1 VYHAQR
7 KNGKAPIPA
16 SPGMVL
22 RMRTD
27 TKHPLAC
34 AALAAALLA
43 GAAAP
48 AAAQTAPAPVSAS
61 PMPGGPMRDG
71 GPMRQRFG
79 RGFAAPNPAGTLAEA
94 YQAIDVA
101 QAVNGRS
108 VYLAQAR
115 SHYAGAY
122 ARYRRRDA
130 RGAGAEAM
138 AAAAL
143 AQAAIDART
152 ASAPIGLEPPPGM
165 LAGPAG
171 PAGPARPGPGRRVP
185 LGVQPPAGAP
195 GPNGF
200 GPGMTGPGMTR
211 SGMTGR
217 GSLSSL
223 VAMDPTLEI
232 QTLAERAQAAA
243 AGAAR
248 MRASGDPDGAFRF
261 SRLSRDLVRAI
272 HGLVAADQPPRRR
285 GGYPMRRPLGDAGSP
300 TGPAAPDEQ
309 DALAP

>member
-1 VYHAQR
+1 
-7 KNGKAPIPA
+7 
-16 SPGMVL
+16 
-22 RMRTD
+22 MRTD
-27 TKHPLAC
+27 TKHSLAC

-48 AAAQTAPAPVSAS
+48 AAAQTAPAPA
-61 PMPGGPMRDG
+61 PAGPMRDG

-79 RGFAAPNPAGTLAEA
+79 PGFAMPNPAGALAEA
-94 YQAIDVA
+94 YQAIGVA

-138 AAAAL
+138 ATVAL

-152 ASAPIGLEPPPGM
+152 PAAPIGLEPPPGM
-165 LAGPAG
+165 LAEPAG

-195 GPNGF
+195 GPNRF
-200 GPGMTGPGMTR
+200 GPGMPGPGTAGPGMAGPGMTR

-217 GSLSSL
+217 GGSLSSL

-232 QTLAERAQAAA
+232 QTLAERARAAA

-248 MRASGDPDGAFRF
+248 MRASGDQDGAFRF
-261 SRLSRDLVRAI
+261 GRLSRDLVRAI
-272 HGLVAADQPPRRR
+272 HGLVLADQPPRRR

-300 TGPAAPDEQ
+300 TAPAAPDEQ